1 MSDRH
6 RAKNK
11 LKSFWKE
18 KIKGGGGQKCNNLT
32 KSGFVEDSTGKRD
45 SRLEKH

>member
-1 MSDRH
+1 MINIERKTSLNLCGR
-6 RAKNK
+6 RK
-11 LKSFWKE
+11 LR
-18 KIKGGGGQKCNNLT
+18 GGGQKCNNLT